1 MRLTYII
8 IMMSENNL
16 DEVYSNEVTLKEY
29 LISKDWVLVGS
40 KEDQTVI
47 FIKEKK
53 NNGRNVTRK

>member
-1 MRLTYII
+1 MHIY

-53 NNGRNVTRK
+53 K

>member
-1 MRLTYII
+1 M
-8 IMMSENNL
+8 MMSEITLN
-16 DEVYSNEVTLKEY
+16 EVYTNEVTLKEY

-53 NNGRNVTRK
+53 